1 MEIKSEYTSQGQADA
16 RCTIAQ
22 NVSELLINIENVRKI
37 EVYYR
42 WLLIN
47 EDPDDN
53 KFVDC
58 AVAGNVKFV
67 VSNDKHF
74 KILKEIE
81 FPSIEVITADQ
92 FLEELN
98 ES

>member
-1 MEIKSEYTSQGQADA
+1 M
-16 RCTIAQ
+16 
-22 NVSELLINIENVRKI
+22 SELLINLENVHKI

-42 WLLIN
+42 WLLIT

-58 AVAGNVKFV
+58 AIAGNVRFV

-74 KILKEIE
+74 KILKQIE
-81 FPSIEVITADQ
+81 FPIVEVITSDQ
-92 FLEELN
+92 FLEEL
-98 ES
+98 ESL